1 MAIYYRHQR
10 QPYLRMWVT
19 WNGIVLVCGVCVSAF
34 VVAQKSMV
42 RPPKIKGRKPQKKKK
57 LKGPT
62 SKYIVY
68 NEVYK
73 LILILAKD
81 LYLSTQLVISR

>member
-42 RPPKIKGRKPQKKKK
+42 LAAPKIKGRKPQKKK

-62 SKYIVY
+62 SNNIVY

-73 LILILAKD
+73 LILILAED
-81 LYLSTQLVISR
+81 L